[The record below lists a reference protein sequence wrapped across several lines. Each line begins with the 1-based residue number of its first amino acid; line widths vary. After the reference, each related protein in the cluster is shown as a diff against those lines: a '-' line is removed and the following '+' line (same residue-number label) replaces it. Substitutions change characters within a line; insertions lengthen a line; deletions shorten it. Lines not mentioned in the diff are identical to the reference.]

1 MSLWSWGSELELEI
15 SRLNSKNS
23 DIFFAKKE
31 KKKKETKPNKN
42 PQENN
47 MSQNSKTVLQR
58 SFIVSVSC
66 QNMFPAMNKLTD

>member
-1 MSLWSWGSELELEI
+1 MSLWPWGSELELEI

-31 KKKKETKPNKN
+31 KKMETKPNKN

-47 MSQNSKTVLQR
+47 MSQNSKTVLQG

-66 QNMFPAMNKLTD
+66 QNMFPAMNK